1 MKKTAISNHFFPYR
15 NALVRI
21 DNKLIAHNVCY
32 EFFVTDVTS
41 AIEILQLS
49 NVLITE
55 SFSKA
60 EAWTIKLFFI
70 GSMPSVLKALLH
82 TNVLNDITVSPC
94 SVSFL
99 ELAAEKKSPKKAQL

>member
-32 EFFVTDVTS
+32 EFFVTDITS

-60 EAWTIKLFFI
+60 EAWTIKLF
-70 GSMPSVLKALLH
+70 S
-82 TNVLNDITVSPC
+82 
-94 SVSFL
+94 
-99 ELAAEKKSPKKAQL
+99 